1 MITFCT
7 AMETVRQPEIPEWMR
22 EERYMYCDQAV
33 KDLYSEKAFGIYE
46 KIKKLFA

>member
-1 MITFCT
+1 MITFYA

-22 EERYMYCDQAV
+22 EERYMYCEQTIRNLHSY
-33 KDLYSEKAFGIYE
+33 KMIGIYE